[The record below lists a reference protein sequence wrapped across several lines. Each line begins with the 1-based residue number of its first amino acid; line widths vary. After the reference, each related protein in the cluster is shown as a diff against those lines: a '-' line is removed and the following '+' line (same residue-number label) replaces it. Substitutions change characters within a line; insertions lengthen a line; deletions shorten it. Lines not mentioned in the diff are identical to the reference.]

1 MTEAYIMIRFMASRI
16 SELLDI
22 DFKRYPIL
30 VVGDVMLDQ
39 YLWGAVER
47 ISPEAPVPIL
57 RTARKT
63 ASPGGAANVAMNL
76 AGLGVPV
83 RLAGFIGADDEAEQL
98 CASLQAAGISP
109 QGLLRGGL
117 PTISKT
123 RIMAGRQQLLR
134 LDAESHEP
142 RPEVETAA
150 YLAQIESLSAAA
162 AAIIISDYAK
172 GAANEPVCQK
182 LIATARR
189 RGIPVLV
196 DPKGRDYSK
205 YCGATTI
212 CPNAQELAVSLDGLT
227 VDHLSGMPAAGPGHS
242 SALDVHV
249 RQMLLRGRGL
259 LAALELDYLTV
270 TLSEHGIAVVGRN
283 PQDDLHQPAQVR
295 EVLDVSGAGDT
306 VIAMMALAAAARWSL
321 PDALTLANLA
331 AGVVVSRLGT
341 VPIDLASLR
350 QAAASI

>member
-47 ISPEAPVPIL
+47 ISPEAPVPVL
-57 RTARKT
+57 RTAHKT
-63 ASPGGAANVAMNL
+63 VSPGGAANVAMNL

-98 CASLQAAGISP
+98 CASLQAAGIGSE
-109 QGLLRGGL
+109 GLFRGGL

-134 LDAESHEP
+134 LDVESHEP
-142 RPEVETAA
+142 RPEAETAA
-150 YLAQIESLSAAA
+150 FLAQIESQSAEA

-172 GAANEPVCQK
+172 GAANEPVCQS
-182 LIATARR
+182 LITAARR

-205 YCGATTI
+205 YRGATTI
-212 CPNAQELAVSLDGLT
+212 CPNALELAASLDGVAT
-227 VDHLSGMPAAGPGHS
+227 EHLPVTPAAGPGHS
-242 SALDVHV
+242 SALNAPL
-249 RQMLLRGRGL
+249 RQMLLRGRAL
-259 LAALELDYLTV
+259 LAKLELDYLTV
-270 TLSEHGIAVVGRN
+270 TLSEHGIAVVARR
-283 PQDDLHQPAQVR
+283 PDDDLHHPAQVR

-331 AGVVVSRLGT
+331 AGVVVGRLGT
-341 VPIDLASLR
+341 VPIDFAGLR